1 MQKNKTWVASQ
12 EALSFKSEA
21 RLGYAQ
27 FEDGGS
33 ARAIASFA
41 IVPRRQSGGQSYT
54 AASWGLIGALICD
67 DDTTMLPRYRL

>member
-1 MQKNKTWVASQ
+1 MLKIKIKGIKNKIKLQKNKTWVASQ

-33 ARAIASFA
+33 ARAIASL
-41 IVPRRQSGGQSYT
+41 SM
-54 AASWGLIGALICD
+54 IGSS
-67 DDTTMLPRYRL
+67 